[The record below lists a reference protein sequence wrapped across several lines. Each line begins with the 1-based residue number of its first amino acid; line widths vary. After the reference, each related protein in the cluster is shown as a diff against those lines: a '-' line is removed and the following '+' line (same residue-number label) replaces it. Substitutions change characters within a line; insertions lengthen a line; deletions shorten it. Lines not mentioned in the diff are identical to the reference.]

1 MFRIRELW
9 FHKKWEA
16 NLRLAHLLDIE
27 SVAHRD
33 LDWFEA
39 PNKRR
44 GGWSGVSRL
53 VLNPDATK
61 AEQTAVFLKI
71 QQNHFYR
78 SWRNCFR
85 KRLTYEREF
94 LAINHLDGLVK
105 GLPKVLL
112 YAQWQEGK
120 NKGCLFVTEALDEWI
135 PLNKWLSQ
143 EPENQQTEQVL
154 QKLAET
160 LRSMHRHQ
168 WAHFGLFQ
176 KHVFLRPAVETKD
189 YAIKLIDF
197 EKSRKTLTQGQSI
210 IEDVSRFLRHSPNL
224 SQQNKIYFLKAYF
237 QTELFSPSQKAL
249 IRKMRGA
256 PEL

>member
-1 MFRIRELW
+1 MLRIRELW

-16 NLRLAHLLDIE
+16 NLRLAQLLDIE

-33 LDWFEA
+33 FDWFEV

-53 VLNPDATK
+53 VLNPDAAK
-61 AEQTAVFLKI
+61 AEQKAAFLKI

-94 LAINHLDGLVK
+94 LAINQLNGLIE
-105 GLPKVLL
+105 GLPEVLL
-112 YAQWQEGK
+112 FAQWHEK
-120 NKGCLFVTEALDEWI
+120 RNKGCLLVTEALDEWI
-135 PLNKWLSQ
+135 SLDKWLLQ
-143 EPENQQTEQVL
+143 EPKDHETEQVL
-154 QKLAET
+154 RQLAGT
-160 LRSMHRHQ
+160 LRSMHRHR

-176 KHVFLRPAVETKD
+176 KHVFLRPSVETKGYD
-189 YAIKLIDF
+189 IKLIDF

-224 SQQNKIYFLKAYF
+224 SQHNKIYFLKAYF
-237 QTELFSPSQKAL
+237 QTELFNPSQKAL
-249 IRKMRGA
+249 IRKMRGV